1 VIDPEP
7 RAGEG
12 ATAAVVDARLHL
24 VRRAIAASG
33 GGAALLE
40 RRRDVAWV
48 TAGGALHVV
57 QGGDVVA
64 APLLVTASKAV
75 VIAPNNEAAR
85 IAEEELGDL
94 PITLEVTPW
103 HEPDAAERAV
113 ARLAGRDPLVDAA
126 ALGDALQA
134 ERQRLDPLEHE
145 RLRWLGQV
153 ARVALDGAVSAIE
166 PGWTEADVVAAL
178 TARIVRAGVRLPVVL
193 AGADERMRYRHP
205 LPARAAVRDRLMLV
219 LVAERW
225 GLHVAATRMAWLA
238 GGGRTHPADE
248 QASRVLAAMRAATRP
263 GATLGDVFEAAATAY
278 VDQGLGRE
286 WTNHHQG
293 GTIGYAPREQIATPG
308 DGTVLEAGM
317 AVAWN
322 PSLPG
327 GKAEATLL
335 VTPDGPE
342 TIVD

>member
-1 VIDPEP
+1 VIGPEP
-7 RAGEG
+7 RA
-12 ATAAVVDARLHL
+12 AAAARAAVVEARLDV
-24 VRRAIAASG
+24 VRRAIVASG
-33 GGAALLE
+33 GGAALLQ

-48 TAGGALHVV
+48 TAGAELHVV
-57 QGGDVVA
+57 QGGDAVA

-85 IAEEELGDL
+85 ITEEELGDL
-94 PITLEVTPW
+94 PIRLEVTPW
-103 HEPDAAERAV
+103 YEPDAAKRV
-113 ARLAGRDPLVDAA
+113 VGRLAGRDGLADAA
-126 ALGDALQA
+126 VVEDALQA
-134 ERQRLDPLEHE
+134 ARQQLDPLEHE

-153 ARVALDGAVSAIE
+153 ARVALDAAASAIE
-166 PGWTEADVVAAL
+166 PGWTEAAVVAAL
-178 TARIVRAGVRLPVVL
+178 TAPLVGAGVRLPVVL

-205 LPARAAVRDRLMLV
+205 LPGRAAVRDRLMLV

-225 GLHVAATRMAWLA
+225 GLHVAATRMTWLA

-278 VDQGLGRE
+278 VDEGLGRE

-293 GTIGYAPREQIATPG
+293 GTIGYAPRERIATPG
-308 DGTVLEAGM
+308 DGTVLEPGM

-322 PSLPG
+322 PSVPG

-335 VTPDGPE
+335 VTGGGPE
-342 TIVD
+342 TILD